1 MERQNLETILRDQK
15 QEFETLLSG
24 VWCHRKEEKLVSLD
38 SRLAQVVIGVRRSG
52 KSILCINV
60 IKSSG
65 IKFAYLNFE
74 DENLI
79 YFKAEDLNMAL
90 ECLYQI
96 YGDFNHLFLDEIQNV
111 NGWQRFVNRL
121 LRSGMHIIMTGS
133 NAKLLS
139 SELATHMTGRYVP
152 IELYPFSFSEYC
164 EARGMSTSH
173 GTTKEKGLLRGL
185 FDEYMKDGGFPEL
198 IGESRKEAYID
209 ELVNGIL
216 RNDIEKRYGIKYTAS
231 FEQMAQHLMNIAP
244 VKINSLELSKEFGFK
259 SSHTADNYVEYLER
273 AYLLCMVSRH
283 SYKSQ
288 IRVHNIKAYP
298 VDISLMN
305 KRKDAFAGG
314 NLGWRL
320 ETVVLIEL
328 LRRYGSQGM
337 DIAYL
342 QERNGECDFLVCRG
356 RNTELAVQVSYDIS
370 KESTF
375 KREIKGLL
383 LAAEKTGCRNL
394 LLITDHEERTIQEN
408 GLTINIVPAYS
419 WLVDEPESQQL

>member
-1 MERQNLETILRDQK
+1 MERQKLETILRDQK

-24 VWCHRKEEKLVSLD
+24 KWCHRKEESLVNLN

-52 KSILCINV
+52 KSTLCVNV
-60 IKSSG
+60 IKAAEV
-65 IKFAYLNFE
+65 KFAYLNFE
-74 DENLI
+74 DENLTD
-79 YFKAEDLNMAL
+79 FKAEDLNMAL

-111 NGWQRFVNRL
+111 DGWQHFVNRL
-121 LRSGMHIIMTGS
+121 LRGGMHILMTGS
-133 NAKLLS
+133 NAKLFS

-152 IELYPFSFSEYC
+152 IELFPFSFAEYC
-164 EARGMSTSH
+164 EAKELPIAH
-173 GTTKEKGLLRGL
+173 GTTKEKGLLRGA
-185 FDEYMKDGGFPEL
+185 FDEYMKNGGFPEL
-198 IGESRKEAYID
+198 MGESRKEAYID
-209 ELVNGIL
+209 ELVSGIL
-216 RNDIEKRYGIKYTAS
+216 KNDIEKRYGIRYTAS
-231 FEQMAQHLMNIAP
+231 FERMAQHLMNIAP
-244 VKINSLELSKEFGFK
+244 VKINSADLSKEFGFK

-273 AYLLCMVSRH
+273 AYLLCMVSKH

-298 VDISLMN
+298 VDIALMN
-305 KRKDAFAGG
+305 RRKDAFAGE

-328 LRRYGSQGM
+328 LRRYRSQGM

-370 KESTF
+370 KKSTF
-375 KREIKGLL
+375 KREIKGLMI
-383 LAAEKTGCRNL
+383 ASEKTGCRNL

-408 GLTINIVPAYS
+408 GLTIKIVPAYS
-419 WLVDEPESQQL
+419 WLVDSRQLPLP